1 MPRTKTKTIHVKGKP
16 KRIKV
21 PVYRSVREALDELG
35 SIQVLKDI
43 NFVADMRV
51 QWAARTR
58 ARSKAA

>member
-1 MPRTKTKTIHVKGKP
+1 MPRTVTKTIHVKGKS

-21 PVYRSVREALDELG
+21 TVYRSVHEALNELG

-43 NFVADMRV
+43 NFMSDMRA
-51 QWAARTR
+51 QWAVRKK